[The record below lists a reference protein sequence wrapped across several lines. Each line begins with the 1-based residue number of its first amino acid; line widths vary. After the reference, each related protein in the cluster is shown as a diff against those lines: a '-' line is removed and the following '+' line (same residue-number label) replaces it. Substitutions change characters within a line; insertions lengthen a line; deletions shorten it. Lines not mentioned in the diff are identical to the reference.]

1 VEPEKTQP
9 DNPTRQNDPDGVGHL
24 PVLPHEVLEL
34 LNPQPGQVVLDCTVG
49 RGGHGALL
57 IPRLGPGG
65 RYIGLDM
72 DPGNVAYSRERLGPI
87 AEEAGV
93 DLDVIHANFRDVRGV
108 LEQSGVAGVDGLLAD
123 LGFASNQMDDPT
135 RGLAFSEDGPLDMRL
150 DTGST
155 VTAATLVNTMPESEL
170 ADLIYEFGEE
180 RLSRRIARKI
190 VEQRQVEPIN
200 TTSRLAE
207 LVRRAYPRP
216 KRNPKQPG
224 RRPWSPRSRNR
235 GHRIDPATRTFMALR
250 IAVNDEL
257 GALDGLLAEVPRLLN
272 PGHINTG
279 ETIPG
284 GGRAAI
290 ISFHSLEDR
299 RVKRAF
305 AALGMRDDFT
315 VLTRKPLT
323 AGDDEAGHNPR
334 SRSAKLR
341 GIQRTAQAHDTTT
354 Q

>member
-1 VEPEKTQP
+1 MDTQETP
-9 DNPTRQNDPDGVGHL
+9 NGNDPAQDGPSGSPTETDNTGHL
-24 PVLPHEVLEL
+24 PVLPAPVIEL
-34 LNPQPGQVVLDCTVG
+34 LDPQPGQVLLDCTAG

-72 DPGNVAYSRERLGPI
+72 DPGNVAYSRDRLAPI
-87 AEEAGV
+87 AKEAGV
-93 DLDVIHANFRDVRGV
+93 GMEIMHANFRDARGV
-108 LEQSGVAGVDGLLAD
+108 LGTLGIDAVDGVLAD
-123 LGFASNQMDDPT
+123 LGFASNQVDDPA

-150 DTGST
+150 DTGAT
-155 VTAATLVNTMPESEL
+155 VTAERLVNTLPEGEL
-170 ADLIYEFGEE
+170 ADLIYEYGEE

-190 VEQRQVEPIN
+190 VEQRQREPIT
-200 TTSRLAE
+200 TTSGLAE

-216 KRNPKQPG
+216 TRPKGSKKSRG
-224 RRPWSPRSRNR
+224 R
-235 GHRIDPATRTFMALR
+235 GKRIDPATRTFMALR

-257 GALDGLLAEVPRLLN
+257 GALDGLLAELPGLVN
-272 PGHINTG
+272 P
-279 ETIPG
+279 

-305 AALGMRDDFT
+305 ASLGQDAGFT
-315 VLTRKPLT
+315 VLTRKPVT
-323 AGDDEAGHNPR
+323 AGDDEAQQNPR

-341 GIQRTAQAHDTTT
+341 GIQRLA
-354 Q
+354 